1 MILVDT
7 CVWVEHFSYGNPVLV
22 EHLLAQQVLTHPSV
36 IGELACG
43 TPPDRANTLRMLQR
57 LRSVKVARHDEVLAL
72 IEQRQLS
79 GRGIQYIDAQLLA
92 SALLTPGS
100 KVWTV
105 DGLSRGKRLARAA
118 ADLGLLWDP
127 PAASRPVNEASPVG
141 YRIRARPASPP
152 SRSSRKTGWT

>member
-1 MILVDT
+1 MILVDA
-7 CVWVEHFSYGNPVLV
+7 CVWVEHFRRVNPALV
-22 EHLLAQQVLTHPSV
+22 ELLRAQQVLTHPSV

-79 GRGIQYIDAQLLA
+79 GRGIQYIDVQLLA

-100 KVWTV
+100 KVWTF
-105 DGLSRGKRLARAA
+105 DGFVRGKKFAKAA
-118 ADLGLLWDP
+118 ADLGLLWDSPAAHP
-127 PAASRPVNEASPVG
+127 PATGQIPVV
-141 YRIRARPASPP
+141 RAGTVTVVAQ
-152 SRSSRKTGWT
+152 RSMAVADA